1 MKSLEQ
7 KKQELMNEVNNSNYS
22 FILHQLDVT
31 GNVIHREIVS
41 KRKSEDVEKMN
52 CIATRRNDD
61 GFFVEVMKSHD
72 LIAQIGGEL
81 K

>member
-1 MKSLEQ
+1 MKSFEQ

-22 FILHQLDVT
+22 FILHQLDAN
-31 GNVIHREIVS
+31 GNTIKRDVIS
-41 KRKSEDVEKMN
+41 KRKPEDVEKMN
-52 CIATRRNDD
+52 CIGCRRNDE